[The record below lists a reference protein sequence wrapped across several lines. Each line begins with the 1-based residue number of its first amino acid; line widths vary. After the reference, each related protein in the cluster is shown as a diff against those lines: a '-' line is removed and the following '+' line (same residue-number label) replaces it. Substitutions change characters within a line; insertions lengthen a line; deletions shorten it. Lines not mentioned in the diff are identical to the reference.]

1 MNSSDADSELIARAM
16 DDFVQAMDLRTERNV
31 RVARRVTA
39 MLRVGVVSFALF
51 GVLMAGMLW
60 AFTDR
65 VRVMIDV
72 LGTMRAEFSQM
83 SNNMSEMRGT
93 LTSLER
99 DMTAFSDVTDEMRV
113 TRQTVSAVNGAV
125 QEMSGRTAAM
135 STDFDLVTAHVA
147 QMNQS
152 FRQLSP
158 SVAGIGANVDQGS
171 GPMKTFNSMF
181 PFSWM
186 LQ

>member
-1 MNSSDADSELIARAM
+1 MNPSDADSEHVARAM
-16 DDFVQAMDLRTERNV
+16 DDFVQAMDLRTERND

-39 MLRVGVVSFALF
+39 TLRVGVVSFALF
-51 GVLMAGMLW
+51 GVLLAVMLW

-72 LGTMRAEFSQM
+72 LGTMRTEFSQM
-83 SNNMSEMRGT
+83 SDNMSEMRGT
-93 LTSLER
+93 LSRLER
-99 DMTAFSDVTDEMRV
+99 DMTSFSDVTAEMRV
-113 TRQTVSAVNGAV
+113 TRETVSAVDGAV
-125 QEMSGRTAAM
+125 QEMAGRTAVM
-135 STDFDLVTAHVA
+135 STDFDRVTAHVA

-186 LQ
+186 LR